1 MDSLKILDKL
11 WFEAT
16 SLEIRGWIGI
26 YLLQML
32 SWIFFFGFTIFAH
45 ELFQKLGNPKK
56 GCRKNTSTSG
66 NCRESKVLPK
76 WSLLQT
82 WLKAR
87 CAVFPSWWGCWDM
100 PMFQMSAK
108 GEWGIKQ
115 LWYSFL
121 QCSRCDIEIL
131 KNLFYAS
138 LFFGHFCVLM
148 KAVWRFPLKGSW
160 WHELKGKRLFITGR
174 RFYPRIKPQFPMVLV
189 DITSELP
196 F

>member
-1 MDSLKILDKL
+1 MDSLKILDQL

-16 SLEIRGWIGI
+16 SLEIRGWIRI
-26 YLLQML
+26 YLLQMT
-32 SWIFFFGFTIFAH
+32 SWTFFFLDSQFLPMKI
-45 ELFQKLGNPKK
+45 FQKLCPKTPWLLKIAGNRRF
-56 GCRKNTSTSG
+56 CRSG
-66 NCRESKVLPK
+66 HCSKHGWRHV
-76 WSLLQT
+76 
-82 WLKAR
+82 AR
-87 CAVFPSWWGCWDM
+87 FFPSCWGCWDM

-131 KNLFYAS
+131 KNLFMPA
-138 LFFGHFCVLM
+138 FFWPILCCVEGR
-148 KAVWRFPLKGSW
+148 VWRFPLKGSW
-160 WHELKGKRLFITGR
+160 WHELKGNRLFITGR
-174 RFYPRIKPQFPMVLV
+174 RFYPRIKPQFLPMVLV